1 MIKNKFH
8 TIVDLGSSNLR
19 LGVFDENL
27 NKLYFSSK
35 NIIQKNN
42 NEEQFNTIKF
52 LIKDAEKNISN
63 HIDNI
68 VVMYD
73 SSEIH
78 SIDISIKKNYDKKI
92 SLNDVYSSTILE
104 LNQLV
109 KNNFVN
115 KKIIHIISSKI
126 IIDGEEL
133 NKSSYSNIKAKSVIL
148 EVKFFCL
155 PLDKFNQIINIFK
168 KNNLQVL
175 NFFCSSY
182 IKSLSYL
189 ETLNNEELVCFL
201 DIGFERTTLL
211 IFNNLKLIF
220 TSSIPIGGN
229 HITKDISNVMEL
241 NIDDSE
247 NIKKFFNKSENEFS
261 YNPDEGKNKLLI
273 KEILGKEISII
284 TLKKVI
290 LARVEEIFD
299 LIFKDLII
307 SNYLKKKSN
316 FLLFLIGNGSKLF
329 DKNTFHLSDK
339 YNFKE
344 IIFYKETELET
355 LKAGAVSELNLVKG
369 DTKIIQKSVK
379 KYGFFEKFFNFF
391 GK

>member
-1 MIKNKFH
+1 
-8 TIVDLGSSNLR
+8 
-19 LGVFDENL
+19 
-27 NKLYFSSK
+27 
-35 NIIQKNN
+35 
-42 NEEQFNTIKF
+42 
-52 LIKDAEKNISN
+52 
-63 HIDNI
+63 
-68 VVMYD
+68 
-73 SSEIH
+73 
-78 SIDISIKKNYDKKI
+78 
-92 SLNDVYSSTILE
+92 
-104 LNQLV
+104 
-109 KNNFVN
+109 
-115 KKIIHIISSKI
+115 
-126 IIDGEEL
+126 
-133 NKSSYSNIKAKSVIL
+133 
-148 EVKFFCL
+148 
-155 PLDKFNQIINIFK
+155 
-168 KNNLQVL
+168 
-175 NFFCSSY
+175 
-182 IKSLSYL
+182 
-189 ETLNNEELVCFL
+189 
-201 DIGFERTTLL
+201 
-211 IFNNLKLIF
+211 
-220 TSSIPIGGN
+220 
-229 HITKDISNVMEL
+229 MEL

-307 SNYLKKKSN
+307 SNYLKKKPN

>member
-109 KNNFVN
+109 KNNYVN

-182 IKSLSYL
+182 IK
-189 ETLNNEELVCFL
+189 
-201 DIGFERTTLL
+201 
-211 IFNNLKLIF
+211 
-220 TSSIPIGGN
+220 
-229 HITKDISNVMEL
+229 
-241 NIDDSE
+241 
-247 NIKKFFNKSENEFS
+247 
-261 YNPDEGKNKLLI
+261 
-273 KEILGKEISII
+273 
-284 TLKKVI
+284 
-290 LARVEEIFD
+290 
-299 LIFKDLII
+299 
-307 SNYLKKKSN
+307 
-316 FLLFLIGNGSKLF
+316 
-329 DKNTFHLSDK
+329 
-339 YNFKE
+339 
-344 IIFYKETELET
+344 
-355 LKAGAVSELNLVKG
+355 
-369 DTKIIQKSVK
+369 
-379 KYGFFEKFFNFF
+379 
-391 GK
+391 